1 MTNLFEVYASGWNG
15 WVRRHANPYPMGTT
29 VGSGPEASVWEAGWL
44 DARQADAKD
53 SLNVGQRPARVCV
66 LRLPSTR
73 T

>member
-15 WVRRHANPYPMGTT
+15 WVRRHTNPYPI
-29 VGSGPEASVWEAGWL
+29 GPEADVWEAGWL

-53 SLNVGQRPARVCV
+53 SLNVGQRPARVSV
-66 LRLPSTR
+66 LRLSSTR